1 MYSNKDYQ
9 LKAIDE
15 LVSSVLELLT
25 KDFKNK
31 VCVFQ
36 SPTGSGKT
44 FMVAKFIEEVIKQSE
59 EDDLCFLWV
68 SIGKGDLH
76 KQSKKSLEKIFDGS
90 LNISLLEDEFTGSRT
105 CLNQN
110 EVVVVNWEKL
120 YSKYQS
126 GDRKGEWK
134 NKVMKDGESS
144 NFIEVM
150 ENTKEKRK
158 IILII
163 DESHYASDAERTTEL
178 REIINADVTLEM
190 SATPK
195 IQPTGQDLARGIAKF
210 VYVDPQVV
218 IEAGMIK
225 KELII
230 NPNISEL
237 IDDEKTSQELIIEA
251 AFNKRIE
258 LKNAYLAEGVKINP
272 LCLIQLPNSDAGDS
286 KKEAIEAFLLKKGI
300 SEANGKLAIWL
311 SEEKSDGLEVIS
323 DSKSEVDFLLFK
335 QAIDTGW
342 DCPRAHILVKLRDIQ
357 SYTFEVQTVGR
368 ILRMPEQK
376 HYADETLNVGY
387 IFTNLQSITVNKE
400 EYNPNIIKHLKSS
413 LKPIY
418 NDLKLESYYKSRVDF
433 GDITLSFSSVLE
445 NVFCQAFGIE
455 QDLALIN
462 PIENIQK
469 LQANGLITD
478 FISYK
483 EKLISDEKIGAARF
497 DDVLGDLQNAHKTA
511 QSIKLANNDLLDLF
525 NTIIQQNLNGF
536 SPKRSIPIVRG
547 SIYQWFKKYL
557 GINYQAENGV
567 INIQYIF
574 LNNKN
579 LSKFTQILS
588 KATGDYKPIKKEE
601 VKAKIEE
608 ITYFWDAKKEEFF
621 NQYTDELVDCELYLY
636 TPCYL
641 SANRS
646 NPERKFEKF
655 LETQSAKIDWWYK
668 NGEGKKDFL
677 GIRYEENG
685 FPMTFYP
692 DFIVKLKSGSVL
704 IGDTKAGITAS
715 DATPKANAL
724 QQYLESQ
731 KLLGKNLIGGIF
743 IEDGTGKW
751 RINQHKS
758 YSYDRHDLTSWD
770 FIEDIL

>member
-1 MYSNKDYQ
+1 M
-9 LKAIDE
+9 
-15 LVSSVLELLT
+15 
-25 KDFKNK
+25 
-31 VCVFQ
+31 
-36 SPTGSGKT
+36 
-44 FMVAKFIEEVIKQSE
+44 
-59 EDDLCFLWV
+59 
-68 SIGKGDLH
+68 
-76 KQSKKSLEKIFDGS
+76 
-90 LNISLLEDEFTGSRT
+90 
-105 CLNQN
+105 
-110 EVVVVNWEKL
+110 
-120 YSKYQS
+120 
-126 GDRKGEWK
+126 
-134 NKVMKDGESS
+134 
-144 NFIEVM
+144 
-150 ENTKEKRK
+150 
-158 IILII
+158 
-163 DESHYASDAERTTEL
+163 
-178 REIINADVTLEM
+178 
-190 SATPK
+190 
-195 IQPTGQDLARGIAKF
+195 
-210 VYVDPQVV
+210 
-218 IEAGMIK
+218 
-225 KELII
+225 
-230 NPNISEL
+230 
-237 IDDEKTSQELIIEA
+237 
-251 AFNKRIE
+251 
-258 LKNAYLAEGVKINP
+258 
-272 LCLIQLPNSDAGDS
+272 
-286 KKEAIEAFLLKKGI
+286 
-300 SEANGKLAIWL
+300 
-311 SEEKSDGLEVIS
+311 
-323 DSKSEVDFLLFK
+323 
-335 QAIDTGW
+335 
-342 DCPRAHILVKLRDIQ
+342 
-357 SYTFEVQTVGR
+357 
-368 ILRMPEQK
+368 
-376 HYADETLNVGY
+376 
-387 IFTNLQSITVNKE
+387 
-400 EYNPNIIKHLKSS
+400 
-413 LKPIY
+413 
-418 NDLKLESYYKSRVDF
+418 
-433 GDITLSFSSVLE
+433 
-445 NVFCQAFGIE
+445 
-455 QDLALIN
+455 ALIN

-478 FISYK
+478 FVSYK
-483 EKLISDEKIGAARF
+483 ENLILDEKIGAASF
-497 DDVLGDLQNAHKTA
+497 DDVLGDLQNVHKTA

-536 SPKRSIPIVRG
+536 SPKRSVPIVRG

-557 GINYQAENGV
+557 DINYQAENGV

-724 QQYLESQ
+724 QQYIESQ

-758 YSYDRHDLTSWD
+758 YSYDKHDLTSWD